1 MTYAELMGKIK
12 EKSGGTYTHVK
23 NDNFNVDRAKPL
35 LQTLSHPDDYYEGV
49 VCDFME
55 NISKLDFEGFVRGLR
70 EFTEWTEDD
79 IKELRELRSWHNRAF
94 VTFPAFK
101 EEIESLF
108 GEVDDVAV
116 KSLKEIYRDI
126 YDTIYEKGYEH
137 GEEVGR
143 KNGYDEACK
152 DAFGE

>member
-1 MTYAELMGKIK
+1 MTYAELMKKIK
-12 EKSGGTYTHVK
+12 EKSGGTYIHTSH
-23 NDNFNVDRAKPL
+23 DNFSVDRAKPL
-35 LQTLSHPDDYYEGV
+35 LQALSHPDDYYEGV
-49 VCDFME
+49 VRDFME
-55 NISKLDFEGFVRGLR
+55 NISKLDFEWFVRGLR

-108 GEVDDVAV
+108 GEVDDAAV
-116 KSLKEIYRDI
+116 QSLKEIYRDI
-126 YDTIYEKGYEH
+126 QDTIYEKGYEH

>member
-35 LQTLSHPDDYYEGV
+35 LQALSHPDDYYEGV

-55 NISKLDFEGFVRGLR
+55 NVSKLDFEWFIRGLR

-101 EEIESLF
+101 EEIEGLF

>member
-1 MTYAELMGKIK
+1 MTYAELMKKIK
-12 EKSGGTYTHVK
+12 EKSGGTYIHTSH
-23 NDNFNVDRAKPL
+23 DNFSVDRAKPL
-35 LQTLSHPDDYYEGV
+35 LQVLSHPDDYYEGA

-55 NISKLDFEGFVRGLR
+55 NVSKLDFEWFIRGLR

-108 GEVDDVAV
+108 GEVDDAAV

>member
-1 MTYAELMGKIK
+1 M
-12 EKSGGTYTHVK
+12 
-23 NDNFNVDRAKPL
+23 
-35 LQTLSHPDDYYEGV
+35 
-49 VCDFME
+49 
-55 NISKLDFEGFVRGLR
+55 
-70 EFTEWTEDD
+70 
-79 IKELRELRSWHNRAF
+79 
-94 VTFPAFK
+94 
-101 EEIESLF
+101 F
-108 GEVDDVAV
+108 GEVDDAAV

>member
-1 MTYAELMGKIK
+1 MTYAELMKKIK
-12 EKSGGTYTHVK
+12 EKSGGTYTHTSH
-23 NDNFNVDRAKPL
+23 DNFSVDRAKPL
-35 LQTLSHPDDYYEGV
+35 LQVLSHPDDYYEGII
-49 VCDFME
+49 CDFME
-55 NISKLDFEGFVRGLR
+55 NVSKLDFEWFIRGLR

>member
-1 MTYAELMGKIK
+1 MTYAELMKKIK
-12 EKSGGTYTHVK
+12 EKSGGTYIHTSH
-23 NDNFNVDRAKPL
+23 DNFSVDRAKPL
-35 LQTLSHPDDYYEGV
+35 LQALSHPDDYYEGV
-49 VCDFME
+49 VRDFME
-55 NISKLDFEGFVRGLR
+55 NISKLDFEWFVRGLR

-79 IKELRELRSWHNRAF
+79 IKELRERRSWHNRGF

-108 GEVDDVAV
+108 GEVDDAAV

>member
-1 MTYAELMGKIK
+1 MTYAELMKKIK
-12 EKSGGTYTHVK
+12 EKSGGTYIHTSH
-23 NDNFNVDRAKPL
+23 DNFSVDRAKPL
-35 LQTLSHPDDYYEGV
+35 LQVLSHPDDYYEGII
-49 VCDFME
+49 CDFVE
-55 NISKLDFEGFVRGLR
+55 NVSKLDFEWFVRGLR

-108 GEVDDVAV
+108 GEVDDAAV

>member
-1 MTYAELMGKIK
+1 MTYAELMKKIK
-12 EKSGGTYTHVK
+12 EKSGGTYTHT
-23 NDNFNVDRAKPL
+23 NHDNFSVDRAKPL
-35 LQTLSHPDDYYEGV
+35 LQALSHPDDYYESV

-55 NISKLDFEGFVRGLR
+55 NVSKLDFEWFVRGLR

-108 GEVDDVAV
+108 GEVDDAAV

>member
-1 MTYAELMGKIK
+1 MEPFEVIIIYSYFVAQLKN
-12 EKSGGTYTHVK
+12 VK
-23 NDNFNVDRAKPL
+23 LFSLIFQD
-35 LQTLSHPDDYYEGV
+35 T
-49 VCDFME
+49 
-55 NISKLDFEGFVRGLR
+55 
-70 EFTEWTEDD
+70 
-79 IKELRELRSWHNRAF
+79 
-94 VTFPAFK
+94 FK

-108 GEVDDVAV
+108 GEVDDAAV

>member
-1 MTYAELMGKIK
+1 MTYAELMKKIK
-12 EKSGGTYTHVK
+12 EKSGGTYTHTSH
-23 NDNFNVDRAKPL
+23 DNFSVDRAKPL
-35 LQTLSHPDDYYEGV
+35 LQALSHPDDYYKSV

-55 NISKLDFEGFVRGLR
+55 NVSKLDFEWFVRGLR

-108 GEVDDVAV
+108 GEVDDAAV

>member
-1 MTYAELMGKIK
+1 M
-12 EKSGGTYTHVK
+12 
-23 NDNFNVDRAKPL
+23 
-35 LQTLSHPDDYYEGV
+35 
-49 VCDFME
+49 
-55 NISKLDFEGFVRGLR
+55 
-70 EFTEWTEDD
+70 
-79 IKELRELRSWHNRAF
+79 
-94 VTFPAFK
+94 
-101 EEIESLF
+101 F
-108 GEVDDVAV
+108 GEVDDATV